1 MPWAATRE
9 LFPVTRS
16 LVYLNHAGVA
26 PISTRV
32 AEALAHYSRLASE
45 EGAYRYNRS
54 FAPAINRT
62 RVAASRLLGASPEEI
77 AFIKNTTEGL
87 GIVAN
92 GLDWQ
97 PGDKVITGDLE
108 YPSNVYPW
116 WHLKSKGVET
126 LMLKGSQGRYCLD
139 DLKQYLSDPQVRLL
153 SLSSVEFGSGAR
165 NDLDVI
171 GKLCREHDVL
181 FCVDAIQS
189 LGCLSL
195 DVSQTPID
203 FLAADGHKWM
213 LGCEGCGIFY
223 CRRERIP
230 LLRPA
235 TVGWRNVVNSFDFD
249 NYNLE
254 LPDDAIRFE
263 EGTLN
268 LPGIFALGAALEL
281 LLELDVEAIEKRV
294 LSLTDQLE
302 EGVCALGGEILS
314 PRSAGEKSGIL
325 SFQLPGEDPETTV
338 ERLRARNIFS
348 IVRRGGVRLSPH
360 FYNNESEID
369 LLLDAL
375 KG

>member
-1 MPWAATRE
+1 
-9 LFPVTRS
+9 
-16 LVYLNHAGVA
+16 
-26 PISTRV
+26 
-32 AEALAHYSRLASE
+32 
-45 EGAYRYNRS
+45 
-54 FAPAINRT
+54 
-62 RVAASRLLGASPEEI
+62 
-77 AFIKNTTEGL
+77 
-87 GIVAN
+87 
-92 GLDWQ
+92 
-97 PGDKVITGDLE
+97 
-108 YPSNVYPW
+108 
-116 WHLKSKGVET
+116 
-126 LMLKGSQGRYCLD
+126 
-139 DLKQYLSDPQVRLL
+139 VRLL
-153 SLSSVEFGSGAR
+153 SLSSVEFGSGVR

-223 CRRERIP
+223 CRQERIP
-230 LLRPA
+230 LLRPT
-235 TVGWRNVVNSFDFD
+235 TVGWGNVVDSSDFD

-254 LPDDAIRFE
+254 LPDDANRFE

-281 LLELDVEAIEKRV
+281 LLELDIDAIEKRV
-294 LSLTDQLE
+294 CSLTDQLE
-302 EGVCALGGEILS
+302 QGVRALGAEVLS

-325 SFQLPGEDPETTV
+325 SFQLPGEDPESTV
-338 ERLRARNIFS
+338 DRLRARNIFS

-369 LLLDAL
+369 LLLKTL
-375 KG
+375 KS

>member
-1 MPWAATRE
+1 M
-9 LFPVTRS
+9 LQ
-16 LVYLNHAGVA
+16 
-26 PISTRV
+26 
-32 AEALAHYSRLASE
+32 
-45 EGAYRYNRS
+45 GA
-54 FAPAINRT
+54 
-62 RVAASRLLGASPEEI
+62 
-77 AFIKNTTEGL
+77 
-87 GIVAN
+87 
-92 GLDWQ
+92 
-97 PGDKVITGDLE
+97 
-108 YPSNVYPW
+108 
-116 WHLKSKGVET
+116 
-126 LMLKGSQGRYCLD
+126 QGRY
-139 DLKQYLSDPQVRLL
+139 DLSELKGFLSDPKVRLL
-153 SLSSVEFGSGAR
+153 SLSSVEFGSGVR

-189 LGCLSL
+189 LGCLPL

-230 LLRPA
+230 QLRPT
-235 TVGWRNVVNSFDFD
+235 TVGWRNVVDSMDFD
-249 NYNLE
+249 HYNLE

-263 EGTLN
+263 EGTPN

-281 LLELDVEAIEKRV
+281 LLELDVRAIEERV

-302 EGVCALGGEILS
+302 EGLHALGAEILS
-314 PRSAGEKSGIL
+314 PRAAGEKSGIL
-325 SFQLPGEDPETTV
+325 SFQLPGEDPEVTL
-338 ERLRARNIFS
+338 ERLRAKNIFS

-360 FYNNESEID
+360 FYNNEAEND

>member
-1 MPWAATRE
+1 MPWEATRE

-16 LVYLNHAGVA
+16 LIYLNHAGVA

-32 AEALAHYSRLASE
+32 SEALAHYSQLSRE

-54 FAPAINRT
+54 FSPAIRRT
-62 RVAASRLLGASPEEI
+62 RVAASRLIGAASEEI

-97 PGDKVITGDLE
+97 EGDKVITGDLE

-139 DLKQYLSDPQVRLL
+139 DLKQCLSDPQVRLL

-223 CRRERIP
+223 CRREHIP

-235 TVGWRNVVNSFDFD
+235 TVGWGNVVDSSDFD

-254 LPDDAIRFE
+254 LPDDANRFE

-281 LLELDVEAIEKRV
+281 LLELDIYAIEKRV
-294 LSLTDQLE
+294 CSLTDQLE
-302 EGVCALGGEILS
+302 QGVRALGAEVLS

-325 SFQLPGEDPETTV
+325 SFQLPGEDPESTV
-338 ERLRARNIFS
+338 DRLRTRNIFS

-369 LLLDAL
+369 LLLKAL
-375 KG
+375 KS

>member
-1 MPWAATRE
+1 MPWEATRE

-32 AEALAHYSRLASE
+32 ADALAHYSRLASE

-62 RVAASRLLGASPEEI
+62 RVAASRLIGCTPDEI
-77 AFIKNTTEGL
+77 AFVKNTTEGL

-92 GLDWQ
+92 GIDWKE
-97 PGDKVITGDLE
+97 GDKVVTGDLE

-116 WHLKSKGVET
+116 WDLKARGVET
-126 LMLKGSQGRYCLD
+126 LMLKGAQGRYELD
-139 DLKQYLSDPQVRLL
+139 DIKATLSDPKVRLL
-153 SLSSVEFGSGAR
+153 SLSSVEFGSGAL
-165 NDLDVI
+165 NDLNAI
-171 GKLCREHDVL
+171 GKLCQEKDVL

-195 DVSQTPID
+195 DVRETPID

-223 CRRERIP
+223 CKDEHISQ
-230 LLRPA
+230 LRPP
-235 TVGWRNVVNSFDFD
+235 TVGWRNVVDPMDFD
-249 NYNLE
+249 HYNLE
-254 LPDDAIRFE
+254 LAKTAIRFE
-263 EGTLN
+263 EGTPN

-281 LLELDVEAIEKRV
+281 LLELDVKKIEKRV
-294 LSLTDQLE
+294 LALTDQIE
-302 EGVCALGGEILS
+302 EGLLTLGAELLS
-314 PRSAGEKSGIL
+314 PRSPGEKSGIL
-325 SFQLPGEDPETTV
+325 SFQLPGEDPEVTV

-348 IVRRGGVRLSPH
+348 IVRRGGARVSPH
-360 FYNNESEID
+360 FYNNESEIA

>member
-1 MPWAATRE
+1 MPWQATRE

-16 LVYLNHAGVA
+16 LIYMNHAGVA

-32 AEALAHYSRLASE
+32 SEALAHYSQLSSE

-54 FAPAINRT
+54 FLPEIRRT
-62 RVAASRLLGASPEEI
+62 RVAASRLVGATPEEI

-97 PGDKVITGDLE
+97 EGDKVITGDLE

-126 LMLKGSQGRYCLD
+126 LMLQGAEGRYSLD
-139 DLKQYLSDPQVRLL
+139 EIKRSLSDPRVRLL

-230 LLRPA
+230 LLRPT
-235 TVGWRNVVNSFDFD
+235 TVGWGNVVNSSDFD
-249 NYNLE
+249 NYKLE
-254 LPDDAIRFE
+254 LPDDANRFE

-281 LLELDVEAIEKRV
+281 LLELEIDAIEKRV

-302 EGVCALGGEILS
+302 QGVCALGAEVLS
-314 PRSAGEKSGIL
+314 PRSEGEKSGIL

-338 ERLRARNIFS
+338 DRLRAKNVFS

-375 KG
+375 KS